1 MLCCVMSN
9 ASSASHLLP
18 HLSLNLN
25 HSWDA
30 IVVCGLYINAR
41 AVEGCLQVLLL
52 NGLARQRRYWT
63 GSLLLFHRA
72 QYSDEPWKLRKSSA
86 ARDMIDQQSPTHIRN
101 AGATSDAFSQAFML
115 HCISECYQSS
125 DGP

>member
-25 HSWDA
+25 HRWDA
-30 IVVCGLYINAR
+30 IVVCGLYIDVW
-41 AVEGCLQVLLL
+41 AVQGCLKVLLL

-63 GSLLLFHRA
+63 ESLLLLHRA
-72 QYSDEPWKLRKSSA
+72 QY
-86 ARDMIDQQSPTHIRN
+86 
-101 AGATSDAFSQAFML
+101 
-115 HCISECYQSS
+115 
-125 DGP
+125 